1 MIKEKAKN
9 RKWGAKRKTMNIQ
22 TNIKFKSAL
31 IKMAKDKKKAN
42 SQLERK
48 PIGSFFRPVHTG
60 VWHSLMSLQ
69 AWDLVLH
76 TLQVYCFNSLWDVP
90 NLLFSQL

>member
-1 MIKEKAKN
+1 
-9 RKWGAKRKTMNIQ
+9 MNIQ

-31 IKMAKDKKKAN
+31 IKMAKDKKKAD

-60 VWHSLMSLQ
+60 V
-69 AWDLVLH
+69 
-76 TLQVYCFNSLWDVP
+76 
-90 NLLFSQL
+90 